1 MNLLWQIHMTLLVSA
16 NALFPQRNGCSMT
29 GVASNPSEHIP
40 SGYAHV
46 PPENVRLYLA
56 DLESAVNRQKECALF
71 FPDCLAPAAPF
82 LLFRLKRQGF
92 SNCRISVTPGGLALY
107 AQR

>member
-1 MNLLWQIHMTLLVSA
+1 MTLLVTA
-16 NALFPQRNGCSMT
+16 NALLPRRSGCSMT
-29 GVASNPSEHIP
+29 SFASNPSGDIP
-40 SGYAHV
+40 SGYTHV

-56 DLESAVNRQKECALF
+56 GLVSTVNPYYECALF
-71 FPDCLAPAAPF
+71 FPNCLAPAAPF

-92 SNCRISVTPGGLALY
+92 SNCRISVTTGGLALY